1 MNEVA
6 DIEERIEELEE
17 RIEEL
22 EQGEIFH
29 AKVFGSGQITIPEN
43 IRHKQ
48 NLKPEGDEGT
58 VTVIVRPF
66 QGG

>member
-6 DIEERIEELEE
+6 DLKGKVEELEE
-17 RIEEL
+17 RLDSIEE
-22 EQGEIFH
+22 GEIFH
-29 AKVFGSGQITIPEN
+29 AKVFGHGQITIPEN

-48 NLKPEGDEGT
+48 DLKPEGEMGT
-58 VTVIVRPF
+58 VTVIVKPF